1 MAEIWIEEAEDL
13 TPAGTAG
20 TMTRNHGGVKV
31 TWHVTVSP
39 SGGSMFAAMHG
50 VLTRNRSEPHVLYDP
65 LTDRLGQYFP
75 LNRSARALGNDGTR
89 PTNRDGTINIQIEV
103 VAQPDGFT
111 RYWKPGPNY
120 RALMR
125 AIRSWG
131 IPDVWPAGP
140 LAPSGRADQQVS
152 RSWSHYVKSG
162 HFGHCNVPGNDH
174 WDPGPIDQRAIFT
187 GATGTSAPAT
197 LPPLDEQEWTP
208 TGDWSTRDIQ
218 ELVGVTVDGQYGPA
232 TEAAV
237 RDLQKSLNLTPDG
250 LWGKTTEGAVMT
262 ILDSMQADLKR
273 VLTTQNAHTSALADL
288 ERWTR
293 MGVNA
298 SRYDA
303 PNKVLAGVASVLAD
317 TQGVDVDKLAAA
329 IAEQI
334 RDDVA
339 KAGSGATA
347 EQIADV
353 LAKRL
358 AG

>member
-20 TMTRNHGGVKV
+20 TMTRNHEGVKV

-39 SGGSMFAAMHG
+39 SGGAMFTAMHG

-75 LNRSARALGNDGTR
+75 LNRSARALGNDGAR

-187 GATGTSAPAT
+187 GATGTGAPSPAAPVPDAD
-197 LPPLDEQEWTP
+197 LKVVQ
-208 TGDWSTRDIQ
+208 Q
-218 ELVGVTVDGQYGPA
+218 LVGVTVDGIDGPA
-232 TEAAV
+232 TQAAV
-237 RDLQKSLNLTPDG
+237 KEYQAALGLTVDGIAGPITRGALMALQDDIKALTEKVDDV
-250 LWGKTTEGAVMT
+250 E
-262 ILDSMQADLKR
+262 
-273 VLTTQNAHTSALADL
+273 
-288 ERWTR
+288 EWTR
-293 MGVNA
+293 KAVNNA
-298 SRYDA
+298 LWAGPSRTIA
-303 PNKVLAGVASVLAD
+303 ALSAVLAD